1 MLAFRSHPRCGV
13 VGETLRF
20 SGADTSRAGDAT
32 AFDPLERATV
42 AMGSGGGRGE
52 DGGGSGASGAA
63 RRTPPTPRL
72 STFLRTFGTTLAAR
86 AGVDVDAEYVS
97 RRAILDARLS
107 TAGSSSSSFSSSSS
121 GARGTA
127 TAPLARSVCGPGV
140 APDRDARDALEAFLQ
155 AVVRVSGGD
164 TLLPDQLAD
173 ASLAAFDAVANL
185 CVSSAAA
192 DARCIEEAAYARDPD
207 LVRRRGEAES
217 REWTRK
223 KKKALAAAV
232 GPIADQHFPAF
243 ERAAHALAAMR
254 EERDVRDA
262 SESERDEFGA
272 DWDFVP
278 PGTGAFT
285 TPSGTGAF
293 TTPSGTGAFTTTAAS
308 ITPRAGSTL
317 AASMRAGLA
326 AASDAEDR
334 RRREDAAAFA
344 DGVSPLDVADAAA
357 GFDVPA
363 AEASATEQLAWLKA
377 RCVEVSGFASWEETA
392 GGVARALLS
401 GGDATSDDVVASELF
416 DLLGDAGVELVMGV
430 VERRAAMTAAFR
442 RRLTTLRDRLG
453 GGDDGEVSKKF
464 GGGSG
469 APGATVTITSTTD
482 KKLAALRRKEERKAG
497 RRLARGEG
505 EPLLEWLASA
515 GVGFS
520 AICEGDWEAPA
531 PRATEDD
538 IFDALRGLGGG
549 VGGGRKALPAGTT
562 RTTHEGYEEVRVPAA
577 TRAPPGAD
585 ERFVSVD
592 EFEPWARRAFA
603 GIASL
608 NRVQSKIYEAAYRSN
623 ENLLVCAP
631 TGAGKTNI
639 AMMTVLHEIARR
651 VDEEGAIDPRA
662 RTPRISKSCTSRR

>member
-1 MLAFRSHPRCGV
+1 M

-32 AFDPLERATV
+32 AFDLLERATV

-97 RRAILDARLS
+97 RRAILDARVS
-107 TAGSSSSSFSSSSS
+107 AAGSSSTTTSSSSSTS

-192 DARCIEEAAYARDPD
+192 DARWIEEAAYARDPD

-293 TTPSGTGAFTTTAAS
+293 TTTAAS
-308 ITPRAGSTL
+308 GTPRAGSTL

-334 RRREDAAAFA
+334 RRREDAAALA

-392 GGVARALLS
+392 AGVARALLS
-401 GGDATSDDVVASELF
+401 GGDATSDDVACAK
-416 DLLGDAGVELVMGV
+416 G
-430 VERRAAMTAAFR
+430 
-442 RRLTTLRDRLG
+442 
-453 GGDDGEVSKKF
+453 KK
-464 GGGSG
+464 
-469 APGATVTITSTTD
+469 
-482 KKLAALRRKEERKAG
+482 
-497 RRLARGEG
+497 
-505 EPLLEWLASA
+505 
-515 GVGFS
+515 
-520 AICEGDWEAPA
+520 
-531 PRATEDD
+531 
-538 IFDALRGLGGG
+538 
-549 VGGGRKALPAGTT
+549 
-562 RTTHEGYEEVRVPAA
+562 
-577 TRAPPGAD
+577 
-585 ERFVSVD
+585 
-592 EFEPWARRAFA
+592 
-603 GIASL
+603 
-608 NRVQSKIYEAAYRSN
+608 
-623 ENLLVCAP
+623 
-631 TGAGKTNI
+631 
-639 AMMTVLHEIARR
+639 
-651 VDEEGAIDPRA
+651 
-662 RTPRISKSCTSRR
+662 

>member
-1 MLAFRSHPRCGV
+1 MVVIHGSRSGRWFLRLGHVEHSAQGGGTGPVDVLAFRSHPRCGV

-272 DWDFVP
+272 DWDVVP

-285 TPSGTGAF
+285 NPLRDRRLHNPLRDRRLHNHRRLEHTPRGFDAGGVDARGFSGGVRRRGSSSTRGRGGVRGRRLPSG
-293 TTPSGTGAFTTTAAS
+293 
-308 ITPRAGSTL
+308 
-317 AASMRAGLA
+317 
-326 AASDAEDR
+326 R
-334 RRREDAAAFA
+334 RRRRR
-344 DGVSPLDVADAAA
+344 
-357 GFDVPA
+357 GFRR
-363 AEASATEQLAWLKA
+363 S
-377 RCVEVSGFASWEETA
+377 RG
-392 GGVARALLS
+392 GGVRDGTA
-401 GGDATSDDVVASELF
+401 
-416 DLLGDAGVELVMGV
+416 GV
-430 VERRAAMTAAFR
+430 VE
-442 RRLTTLRDRLG
+442 
-453 GGDDGEVSKKF
+453 
-464 GGGSG
+464 G
-469 APGATVTITSTTD
+469 AV
-482 KKLAALRRKEERKAG
+482 R
-497 RRLARGEG
+497 
-505 EPLLEWLASA
+505 
-515 GVGFS
+515 
-520 AICEGDWEAPA
+520 
-531 PRATEDD
+531 
-538 IFDALRGLGGG
+538 GG
-549 VGGGRKALPAGTT
+549 VG
-562 RTTHEGYEEVRVPAA
+562 VRVVGGDGRRGRSRV
-577 TRAPPGAD
+577 TLRRGRD
-585 ERFVSVD
+585 ER
-592 EFEPWARRAFA
+592 RRSSRPNSSISSA
-603 GIASL
+603 
-608 NRVQSKIYEAAYRSN
+608 
-623 ENLLVCAP
+623 
-631 TGAGKTNI
+631 
-639 AMMTVLHEIARR
+639 
-651 VDEEGAIDPRA
+651 
-662 RTPRISKSCTSRR
+662 TPAWSS